1 MGLRD
6 LKLGLEAPA
15 DGTVT
20 ASKTKREKLA
30 VELLAH

>member
-20 ASKTKREKLA
+20 ASKPKREKLA